1 MVTRHERFC
10 GQIAAVMMDRQRLIP
25 AVILGAV
32 GLLALKAIS
41 WTVGSGVSFVPL
53 ADQVAPRT
61 AVVHPDG
68 SYNPNDFRGMVQM
81 LARAREPYI
90 ITSPEVTGSV
100 PAKDADKKDAK
111 APDGKTQDGKAP
123 DGKIAEVPSQPMP
136 TGPNPKDRASVMN
149 QGERAPSTA
158 ERELIERL
166 GERRE
171 QIDARQ
177 RELDMREKLLETAE
191 RKLDGRVG
199 ELKAVEDKLEGK
211 KDDKDS
217 GEAQGLKKLVIMY
230 ENMKPKDA
238 ARVFDR
244 LPSDVLVPMVLQMN
258 PRKMSEVMASMSAE
272 AAEKLTVALAVR
284 ARARSEGGAAP
295 APAAPAGTNELQAII
310 PAQPARR
317 P

>member
-1 MVTRHERFC
+1 
-10 GQIAAVMMDRQRLIP
+10 MMDRHRLIP

-53 ADQVAPRT
+53 AEQVSPRT

-81 LARAREPYI
+81 LARAREPYV

-100 PAKDADKKDAK
+100 PAKDADKKD
-111 APDGKTQDGKAP
+111 GKAP
-123 DGKIAEVPSQPMP
+123 DGKKPDGKVAEAASQPMP

-149 QGERAPSTA
+149 QGERTPSTA

-217 GEAQGLKKLVIMY
+217 GETQGLKKLVIMY

-284 ARARSEGGAAP
+284 ARARSEGSAAP
-295 APAAPAGTNELQAII
+295 APAAPAGPNELQAIT

>member
-1 MVTRHERFC
+1 
-10 GQIAAVMMDRQRLIP
+10 MMDRHRLIP

-111 APDGKTQDGKAP
+111 APDGKKP
-123 DGKIAEVPSQPMP
+123 DGKVAEAASQPMP

-149 QGERAPSTA
+149 QGERTPSTA

-217 GEAQGLKKLVIMY
+217 GETQGLKKLVIMY

-295 APAAPAGTNELQAII
+295 APAAPAGSNELQAIT

>member
-1 MVTRHERFC
+1 
-10 GQIAAVMMDRQRLIP
+10 MMDRQRLIP

-111 APDGKTQDGKAP
+111 APDGKAP

-149 QGERAPSTA
+149 QGERTPSTA

-211 KDDKDS
+211 KDD
-217 GEAQGLKKLVIMY
+217 
-230 ENMKPKDA
+230 
-238 ARVFDR
+238 
-244 LPSDVLVPMVLQMN
+244 
-258 PRKMSEVMASMSAE
+258 
-272 AAEKLTVALAVR
+272 
-284 ARARSEGGAAP
+284 
-295 APAAPAGTNELQAII
+295 
-310 PAQPARR
+310 
-317 P
+317 

>member
-1 MVTRHERFC
+1 VN
-10 GQIAAVMMDRQRLIP
+10 
-25 AVILGAV
+25 
-32 GLLALKAIS
+32 
-41 WTVGSGVSFVPL
+41 
-53 ADQVAPRT
+53 
-61 AVVHPDG
+61 PDG

-81 LARAREPYI
+81 FARAREPYI
-90 ITSPEVTGSV
+90 IASPEVTGSV
-100 PAKDADKKDAK
+100 PAKDAKAPDAKKPDAKTPNAK
-111 APDGKTQDGKAP
+111 APDGKAADA
-123 DGKIAEVPSQPMP
+123 PSQPMP
-136 TGPNPKDRASVMN
+136 AGPNPKDRASALN
-149 QGERAPSTA
+149 QGERTPSAA
-158 ERELIERL
+158 ERALIERL

-171 QIDARQ
+171 EIDARQ

-199 ELKAVEDKLEGK
+199 ELKAVEDKLEGQ
-211 KDDKDS
+211 KDGKDNAES
-217 GEAQGLKKLVIMY
+217 QGLKKLVIMY

-272 AAEKLTVALAVR
+272 AAEKLTVALAIR
-284 ARARSEGGAAP
+284 ARGRPDGAATP
-295 APAAPAGTNELQAII
+295 APAAAAGPNELQAIT

>member
-1 MVTRHERFC
+1 
-10 GQIAAVMMDRQRLIP
+10 MMDRHRLIP

-53 ADQVAPRT
+53 AEQVSPRT

-111 APDGKTQDGKAP
+111 APDGKKP
-123 DGKIAEVPSQPMP
+123 DGKVAEAASQPMP

-149 QGERAPSTA
+149 QGERTPSTA

-177 RELDMREKLLETAE
+177 RKLDMREKLLETAE

-217 GEAQGLKKLVIMY
+217 GETQGLKKLVIMY

-284 ARARSEGGAAP
+284 ARARSEGSAAP
-295 APAAPAGTNELQAII
+295 APAAPAGTNELQAIT

>member
-1 MVTRHERFC
+1 
-10 GQIAAVMMDRQRLIP
+10 MMDRHRLIP

-53 ADQVAPRT
+53 AEQVSPRT

-81 LARAREPYI
+81 LARAREPYV

-100 PAKDADKKDAK
+100 PAKDADKKD
-111 APDGKTQDGKAP
+111 GKAP
-123 DGKIAEVPSQPMP
+123 DGKKPDGKVAEAASQPMP

-149 QGERAPSTA
+149 QGERTPSTA

-217 GEAQGLKKLVIMY
+217 GETQGLKKLVIMY

-284 ARARSEGGAAP
+284 ARARSEGSAAP
-295 APAAPAGTNELQAII
+295 APATPAGPNELQAIT

>member
-100 PAKDADKKDAK
+100 PAKDADKNDAK
-111 APDGKTQDGKAP
+111 APDGKAP
-123 DGKIAEVPSQPMP
+123 DGKIAEAASQPMP
-136 TGPNPKDRASVMN
+136 TGPKPKDRASVMN
-149 QGERAPSTA
+149 QGERTPSTA

-177 RELDMREKLLETAE
+177 RELDLREKLLETAE

-217 GEAQGLKKLVIMY
+217 GETQGLKKLVIMY

-295 APAAPAGTNELQAII
+295 ALAAPAGPNELQAIT